1 MTSQM
6 TPDVE
11 RNVSEINPEEMFLRF
26 FNEASLVPVPPW
38 QRLDDIQ
45 ELLGDQAFKFARGLR
60 GRLSRTPSQTQTFTV
75 VCNCEQFL
83 STLIGTIFETSSNS
97 RTLDETVNN
106 IAIFLV
112 PLGTI
117 LIWFFNSLKVL
128 REVGQDD
135 LLSQREKL
143 NHRLQEILDLQTGP
157 WGITVA
163 LVEIQ
168 GVHHQAVMQRTM

>member
-60 GRLSRTPSQTQTFTV
+60 GS
-75 VCNCEQFL
+75 
-83 STLIGTIFETSSNS
+83 
-97 RTLDETVNN
+97 
-106 IAIFLV
+106 
-112 PLGTI
+112 
-117 LIWFFNSLKVL
+117 
-128 REVGQDD
+128 
-135 LLSQREKL
+135 
-143 NHRLQEILDLQTGP
+143 
-157 WGITVA
+157 
-163 LVEIQ
+163 
-168 GVHHQAVMQRTM
+168 

>member
-1 MTSQM
+1 M
-6 TPDVE
+6 
-11 RNVSEINPEEMFLRF
+11 
-26 FNEASLVPVPPW
+26 
-38 QRLDDIQ
+38 
-45 ELLGDQAFKFARGLR
+45 
-60 GRLSRTPSQTQTFTV
+60 FTV

-112 PLGTI
+112 PLGII

-128 REVGQDD
+128 REVGLDD

-143 NHRLQEILDLQTGP
+143 NHRLQEILYLILREDEITGILTHA
-157 WGITVA
+157 GKA
-163 LVEIQ
+163 A
-168 GVHHQAVMQRTM
+168 GKK